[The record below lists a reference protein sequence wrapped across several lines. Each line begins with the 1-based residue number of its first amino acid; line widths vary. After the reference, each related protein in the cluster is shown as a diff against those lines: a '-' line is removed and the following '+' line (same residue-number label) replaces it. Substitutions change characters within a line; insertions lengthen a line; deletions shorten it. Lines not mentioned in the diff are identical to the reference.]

1 VNTGNGDPKLA
12 AEQRARVLIDR
23 QLADAGWSVQD
34 KKDLNLFANDGV
46 ACREAVM
53 KTGHGRADYLLY
65 VDKKVVGVI
74 EAKPEGTTLSGVEW
88 QSAMYANGL
97 PADAQLRSITVDG
110 RLPFVFEASGS
121 ETHFTNGY
129 DPSPRARRI
138 FNFPKPATLAKLVR
152 DAEADPD
159 TPTWRAKV
167 RHLPTLDEAPL
178 RPAQITAIK
187 GIEQSLADQQ
197 FDRSLVQM
205 ATGAGKTFTAATTAY
220 RLLRHGGFRRIL
232 FLVDRNNLAEQTIAE
247 FQNYRTPGDGRRFT
261 EIYNVDKLTSA
272 GMLGSSDVVVSTI
285 QRVYSVLRGNDV
297 TEGDDPG
304 LDDYVPDAPVTV
316 SYSTDLPPEA
326 FDLVIVDEAHR
337 SIYGVWRGVLEYFDA
352 HVIGLT
358 ATPGK
363 QTFAFFRQNLV
374 SEYTYPQSVAD
385 RVNVDFDLYRIRTEI
400 SDRGSTID
408 AGTIVPKIDR
418 RTRQQRLE
426 AIEEDLEYTERQL
439 DRAVTARSQ
448 IRLVL
453 ETFRD
458 RLFTEIF
465 PGRSTVP
472 KTLIFAKD
480 DAHAEEIVTTVR
492 EVFGK
497 GNDFAAKI
505 TYAAKDPKGHLQA
518 FRTSPTL
525 RVAVTVD
532 MIATGTDVKPL
543 ECVLFM
549 RDVRSAQYF
558 EQMKG
563 RGART
568 IAPADFQSVT
578 PDATAK
584 TCFVIVDAVGVTEH
598 EFVDPPL
605 NRDKA
610 VPLKKL
616 LDKAANLTIT
626 EDETATLASRLA
638 KLELELTPEER
649 TELDE
654 VAGGSLRDIV
664 RALVDAVDQDA
675 QAQALEGAADP
686 DQARRDLLEQAV
698 APLASNPDLRTRIL
712 ELRATH
718 DRIVDEV
725 SVDVLLDAHG
735 VVDPDRAKSVVESW
749 AEYLT
754 EHRDEIT
761 AIQVIT
767 ETKVRRIAFADIQEL
782 ADRISRP
789 PHNWTPDIIW
799 TAYEAVDV
807 GRVRHSDRH
816 TITDLVSLLRY
827 TVGLDHERVPYAT
840 RVQER
845 YAAWLAQQAQAGS
858 NFSPLERWWLDRM
871 VDVIASSAGITAD
884 DLDRAPFTDKGGVDG
899 ALRDLGDR
907 AELYL
912 DQLNAELTA

>member
-1 VNTGNGDPKLA
+1 
-12 AEQRARVLIDR
+12 
-23 QLADAGWSVQD
+23 
-34 KKDLNLFANDGV
+34 
-46 ACREAVM
+46 
-53 KTGHGRADYLLY
+53 
-65 VDKKVVGVI
+65 
-74 EAKPEGTTLSGVEW
+74 
-88 QSAMYANGL
+88 
-97 PADAQLRSITVDG
+97 
-110 RLPFVFEASGS
+110 
-121 ETHFTNGY
+121 
-129 DPSPRARRI
+129 
-138 FNFPKPATLAKLVR
+138 
-152 DAEADPD
+152 
-159 TPTWRAKV
+159 
-167 RHLPTLDEAPL
+167 
-178 RPAQITAIK
+178 
-187 GIEQSLADQQ
+187 
-197 FDRSLVQM
+197 
-205 ATGAGKTFTAATTAY
+205 
-220 RLLRHGGFRRIL
+220 
-232 FLVDRNNLAEQTIAE
+232 
-247 FQNYRTPGDGRRFT
+247 
-261 EIYNVDKLTSA
+261 
-272 GMLGSSDVVVSTI
+272 
-285 QRVYSVLRGNDV
+285 
-297 TEGDDPG
+297 
-304 LDDYVPDAPVTV
+304 
-316 SYSTDLPPEA
+316 
-326 FDLVIVDEAHR
+326 
-337 SIYGVWRGVLEYFDA
+337 
-352 HVIGLT
+352 
-358 ATPGK
+358 
-363 QTFAFFRQNLV
+363 
-374 SEYTYPQSVAD
+374 
-385 RVNVDFDLYRIRTEI
+385 
-400 SDRGSTID
+400 
-408 AGTIVPKIDR
+408 
-418 RTRQQRLE
+418 
-426 AIEEDLEYTERQL
+426 
-439 DRAVTARSQ
+439 
-448 IRLVL
+448 
-453 ETFRD
+453 
-458 RLFTEIF
+458 
-465 PGRSTVP
+465 
-472 KTLIFAKD
+472 
-480 DAHAEEIVTTVR
+480 
-492 EVFGK
+492 
-497 GNDFAAKI
+497 
-505 TYAAKDPKGHLQA
+505 
-518 FRTSPTL
+518 
-525 RVAVTVD
+525 
-532 MIATGTDVKPL
+532 
-543 ECVLFM
+543 
-549 RDVRSAQYF
+549 
-558 EQMKG
+558 
-563 RGART
+563 
-568 IAPADFQSVT
+568 
-578 PDATAK
+578 
-584 TCFVIVDAVGVTEH
+584 
-598 EFVDPPL
+598 
-605 NRDKA
+605 

-827 TVGLDHERVPYAT
+827 TVGLDHELVPYAT